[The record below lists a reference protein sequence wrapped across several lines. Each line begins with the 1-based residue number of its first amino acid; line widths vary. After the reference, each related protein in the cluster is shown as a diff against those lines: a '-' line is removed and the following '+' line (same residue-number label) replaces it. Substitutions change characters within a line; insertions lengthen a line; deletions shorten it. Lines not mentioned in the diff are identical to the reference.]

1 VKIIKLGSNNFLS
14 TLKKATTVAGD
25 VLTTKGDILSRS
37 ASALGRLG
45 IGSNDQ
51 VLTADSAQP
60 LGLKWATAGGGGTSF
75 QEIVRKTSDQA
86 NDTTNLV
93 NDSQLKLA
101 IGTSKT
107 FVFTFYAIL
116 HETSTSDWKLTVTAP
131 TNATGG
137 FYNSAQNSSAGQ
149 LNSFSD
155 IQTGSNSTNTGVL
168 LVISGWCTT
177 DGSNAGDI
185 QFQFAE
191 NSANANGVDSLTG
204 GWAYSVDVT

>member
-1 VKIIKLGSNNFLS
+1 MEIIKLGSNNFLS

-116 HETSTSDWKLTVTAP
+116 QISQFCLFMQ
-131 TNATGG
+131 
-137 FYNSAQNSSAGQ
+137 FYNCCN
-149 LNSFSD
+149 FCKFY
-155 IQTGSNSTNTGVL
+155 I
-168 LVISGWCTT
+168 CTVFY
-177 DGSNAGDI
+177 NLYI
-185 QFQFAE
+185 CILF
-191 NSANANGVDSLTG
+191 
-204 GWAYSVDVT
+204 